1 VSVIEEPLSST
12 ITPPSSRGATRRFVF
27 STVEANLPAVVFLAL
42 FLVVWEIY
50 VRVFDVD
57 AFILP
62 APSRIANVIVKQFPN
77 LVRHTWVTTYEIV
90 LGFLIG
96 NVAAIVVAI
105 IIANSRLAERILYPI
120 IVASQTIPKIAI
132 APLFLIWLGTGLE
145 PKVVITAVIC
155 FFPTVVNTAQ
165 GLRAVDPNAV
175 DLFRLVAASRSQIFL
190 KLQFPNALPYV
201 FAGLRI
207 SIALAVI
214 GAIVAEWIGAS
225 QGLGYLIMYGT
236 QTLRTDLMFAA
247 LVFTASL
254 GMLLYMVVVLIERLV
269 SWEPGDVPIGGL

>member
-1 VSVIEEPLSST
+1 VSAVEEPLSGT
-12 ITPPSSRGATRRFVF
+12 VTPASSRGTTRRFVF
-27 STVEANLPAVVFLAL
+27 SSVEANLPAVAFLAL
-42 FLVVWEIY
+42 FVVAWELY
-50 VRVFDVD
+50 VRAFDVD

-62 APSRIANVIVKQFPN
+62 APSRIADVIVKQFPN
-77 LVRHTWVTTYEIV
+77 LLRHTWVTTYEIV

-96 NVAAIVVAI
+96 NVAAVIVAI
-105 IIANSRLAERILYPI
+105 IIANWRLAERILYPI
-120 IVASQTIPKIAI
+120 IIASQTIPKIAI

-145 PKVVITAVIC
+145 PKVLITAVIC

-175 DLFRLVAASRSQIFL
+175 DLFRLVAASRSQLFL

-214 GAIVAEWIGAS
+214 GALVGEWIGAS

-247 LVFTASL
+247 LVFTAAL
-254 GMLLYMVVVLIERLV
+254 GMLLYMLVVLLERLV
-269 SWEPGDVPIGGL
+269 SWEPADAPIGGL